1 MLRFLIFIG
10 RVLYNV
16 KSVIITTAVPSSPP
30 QNVTVTSVDPAS
42 LMVTWEP
49 PPLIDQNGPIVSYAI
64 SIMSIEHRDIRNVTI
79 VGTELTISDLI
90 PFVNYSVQVAA
101 SNTNGTGVFS
111 TIMSQVSGEDSK
123 FQQVYINK

>member
-1 MLRFLIFIG
+1 MLRLLIFIG
-10 RVLYNV
+10 LVSYNV
-16 KSVIITTAVPSSPP
+16 KRVIFITAVPSSPP
-30 QNVTVTSVDPAS
+30 QNVTVASIDPAS
-42 LMVTWEP
+42 LKVTWRP

-64 SIMSIEHRDIRNVTI
+64 SIMSIEHGDIRNVTI